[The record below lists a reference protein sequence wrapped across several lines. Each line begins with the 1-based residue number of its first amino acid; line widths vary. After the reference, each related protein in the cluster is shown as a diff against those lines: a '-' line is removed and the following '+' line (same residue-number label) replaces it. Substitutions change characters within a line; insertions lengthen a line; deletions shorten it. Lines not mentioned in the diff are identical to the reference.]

1 MMKIMI
7 VEDDE
12 TVRELVSESLEK
24 WGFETIEVKNF
35 NHVFDIFKQ
44 EEPHLVLLDIN
55 LPVYDGYYWCQKI
68 REVSKSPIIF
78 ISSRNTNVDS
88 IMSMNMGGD
97 DYVNKPFSMD
107 ILIAKV
113 NALLRRTYDYSK
125 SEGNSLEH
133 NQLKLNMENSTM
145 IIHDESVELS
155 KNEFQL
161 LVILMKNNGKI
172 VSREKLLRALWDDER
187 FVDDNTLTVNINRL
201 RKKIEG
207 AGISNFIET
216 KVGQG
221 YIIP

>member
-7 VEDDE
+7 VEDDT
-12 TVRELVSESLEK
+12 TVRELVSESLQK
-24 WGFETIEVKNF
+24 WGFETIEVTNFKN
-35 NHVFDIFKQ
+35 VLEIFK
-44 EEPHLVLLDIN
+44 EEDPHLVLLDIN
-55 LPVYDGYYWCQKI
+55 LPVFDGYYWCQKI
-68 REVSKSPIIF
+68 REISKNPIIF
-78 ISSRNTNVDS
+78 ISSRDTNVDS

-107 ILIAKV
+107 ILVAKV

-125 SEGNSLEH
+125 SDSSTLEH
-133 NQLKLNMENSTM
+133 NHLKLNMENSTM
-145 IIHDESVELS
+145 IIHEETVELS

-161 LVILMKNNGKI
+161 LLILMKNNGKI

-207 AGISNFIET
+207 AGITNFIET

-221 YIIP
+221 YMIP